1 MLVVFLPAFHEQFSQ
16 FCFRVAR
23 VQSSCINVAFP
34 IKPQGSGSY
43 STRPSQ
49 RERGW
54 YLKRFSS
61 AKSPSLLSDCSGI
74 WCLPFSDQLS
84 GVFASHTRVKN
95 VINSAALYRGRHLAQ
110 KCVLMGYVSVFWVLA
125 SYLWPL
131 SSLILPFSN
140 YLSPLFLRPPS
151 FLPPTAAPWM
161 MVHRWSSEQ
170 ERLRWLPCWSHS
182 SLNEP
187 YSIPDHILYM
197 DRFNEFWGRSG
208 GALWK

>member
-1 MLVVFLPAFHEQFSQ
+1 MLVVFLPAFDEQFAQ

-23 VQSSCINVAFP
+23 VQSSRINVAFQ

-74 WCLPFSDQLS
+74 WCLPFGDQLS

-95 VINSAALYRGRHLAQ
+95 VINSTALYRGRHLAQ

-140 YLSPLFLRPPS
+140 YLSPLFLLSS
-151 FLPPTAAPWM
+151 FLLA
-161 MVHRWSSEQ
+161 
-170 ERLRWLPCWSHS
+170 SHCCSLNDGSQMIIWTGKVEVTS
-182 SLNEP
+182 SLK
-187 YSIPDHILYM
+187 SQLIK
-197 DRFNEFWGRSG
+197 W
-208 GALWK
+208 AL